1 MDPEC
6 RASGSARVGAA
17 VAGASE
23 VAVVVSLAAAAA
35 QEAAAPLVAGNS
47 MARLSKSDHDR
58 VLAAISAAEKR
69 TAAEFAVAIVTSAD
83 EYAELRL
90 LVPALIAILSSPLL
104 LATGLSYDP
113 FWLAVTPCLL
123 FLLIAGILMPDAV
136 AVPLVPIRL
145 RSGRARRLA
154 QSLFVELG
162 LAAPRDRAGVLLFV
176 AHAERQVEILAGAG
190 IDERVDRKI
199 WQAIVDDFVQAAR
212 SGPLAQALI
221 AAIESSTIVLSKA
234 FPASDDNRNE
244 VPNRLVE
251 L

>member
-1 MDPEC
+1 MAHLSRSDHE
-6 RASGSARVGAA
+6 RVIASI
-17 VAGASE
+17 
-23 VAVVVSLAAAAA
+23 AAAE
-35 QEAAAPLVAGNS
+35 Q
-47 MARLSKSDHDR
+47 
-58 VLAAISAAEKR
+58 R
-69 TAAEFAVAIVTSAD
+69 TAAEFAVAVVGSAD
-83 EYAELRL
+83 DYAELRL
-90 LVPALIAILSSPLL
+90 LVPALSAVLSSPLL
-104 LATGLSYDP
+104 LALGLIHSP
-113 FWLAVTPCLL
+113 LWLSVLPCVVFVIVGAALL
-123 FLLIAGILMPDAV
+123 PDAV
-136 AVPLVPIRL
+136 AVRLIPIRL

-190 IDERVDRKI
+190 IAERVDRKI